1 MKQFKSYKVIK
12 KENENTFSLTIP
24 LSSVIRNFTITRQF
38 YNKKMRL
45 VFYFLVE
52 SQIVDNMAT
61 KTLHYQIIH
70 GEYNKEVPDYLE
82 YQWSQGNII
91 ICLDTLKL

>member
-12 KENENTFSLTIP
+12 TENENTFSLTIP
-24 LSSVIRNFTITRQF
+24 LTGIIKNFTITREL

-52 SQIVDNMAT
+52 CQITNNIIS
-61 KTLHYQIIH
+61 KTLYYQIIN
-70 GEYNKEVPDYLE
+70 GGYNEEAPDHLE
-82 YQWSQGNII
+82 YQWSKGNVI
-91 ICLDTLKL
+91 ICLDTSKS